1 MKDLLL
7 YKVSILFKPTCEN
20 KLAFLFKIYSK
31 YATKSIEIRYFCSKF
46 KNKSHYFNTFFKMSS
61 TPLYEKEVSIQV
73 ERRRAGVELIK
84 IISDLWYDKSIE
96 LVLFR
101 NQLIDKNVNEIINLH
116 EYAGEFVGKAI
127 SIFDSV
133 AIAKVIFELDLPP
146 SKLDIGKL
154 SYEFR
159 LENENYPD
167 ARHFVLEKLKNAKN
181 FEEIQPKDVV
191 LYGFGRIGRLL
202 ARELMSKSGKG
213 NQLRLRAIVTRDK
226 NDASSLE
233 KRASLL
239 RYDSI
244 HGDFQG
250 SVIADFENKALI
262 INGTTVHV
270 ITANAPEDI
279 DYTQYGIEK
288 ALIIDNTGAF
298 TNKEALSRHLTSKG
312 TEKVLLTA
320 PGKGIPNIVHGV
332 NQNEYNPDEIAIFS
346 AASCTTN
353 AITPILKAIEET
365 LGVVKGHL
373 ETIHAYTNDQ
383 NLVDNMHQKYRRG
396 RAAALNMVIT
406 ETGAGAAVAKALPS
420 LEGKL
425 TSNAIRVPVPNGS
438 LVVLNLEVLKKTSID
453 GINAIMK
460 KYALEG
466 ELVEQIKYSLNNELV
481 SSDIVGTSAPAIYD
495 SNATIV
501 SNDGQNIV
509 LYIWYDNEFGYSH
522 QVIRLAKYIA
532 KVRRFTYY

>member
-1 MKDLLL
+1 M
-7 YKVSILFKPTCEN
+7 N
-20 KLAFLFKIYSK
+20 
-31 YATKSIEIRYFCSKF
+31 
-46 KNKSHYFNTFFKMSS
+46 NN
-61 TPLYEKEVSIQV
+61 LYEKELSFQAD
-73 ERRRAGVELIK
+73 RRRAGVEFIK

-96 LVLFR
+96 MVLFR
-101 NQLIDKNVNEIINLH
+101 NQLIDKNVSDIINLH
-116 EYAGEFVGKAI
+116 EYAVAFVEKPI
-127 SIFDSV
+127 NIFDSV
-133 AIAKVIFELDLPP
+133 EIARAILSLDLPP

-154 SYEFR
+154 TYEYH
-159 LENENYPD
+159 LENNKYND
-167 ARHFVLEKLKNAKN
+167 AKAFVVDKLKNAKN
-181 FEEIQPKDVV
+181 IENIVPKDVV

-202 ARELMSKSGKG
+202 ARELMSKTGKG
-213 NQLRLRAIVTRDK
+213 DQLRLRAIVTRDK
-226 NDASSLE
+226 NDATTLE

-250 SVIADFENKALI
+250 SVVADVANNSLI
-262 INGTTVHV
+262 INGTTVHI
-270 ITANAPEDI
+270 ITANSPEEI
-279 DYTQYGIEK
+279 DYTTYGIND
-288 ALIIDNTGAF
+288 ALVIDNTGAF
-298 TNKEALSRHLTSKG
+298 TTEEALSRHLTSKG
-312 TEKVLLTA
+312 ADKVLLTA
-320 PGKGIPNIVHGV
+320 PGKGMPNIVHGV
-332 NQNEYNPDEIAIFS
+332 NQNEYNPDEVNIFS

-353 AITPILKAIEET
+353 AITPILKAVEDT

-383 NLVDNMHQKYRRG
+383 NLVDNMHKKYRRG

-406 ETGAGAAVAKALPS
+406 ETGAGSAVAKALPS
-420 LEGKL
+420 LAGKL

-438 LVVLNLEVLKKTSID
+438 LVVLNLEVNKQTSVAE
-453 GINAIMK
+453 INAIMR

-481 SSDIVGTSAPAIYD
+481 SSDIVGTSAPSIYD

-501 SNDGQNIV
+501 SADGKNIV
-509 LYIWYDNEFGYSH
+509 LYIWYDNEYGYSH

>member
-1 MKDLLL
+1 MKNNP
-7 YKVSILFKPTCEN
+7 S
-20 KLAFLFKIYSK
+20 
-31 YATKSIEIRYFCSKF
+31 
-46 KNKSHYFNTFFKMSS
+46 
-61 TPLYEKEVSIQV
+61 LYEKELSFQAD
-73 ERRRAGVELIK
+73 RRRAGVEFIK
-84 IISDLWYDKSIE
+84 FISDLWYDKSIE
-96 LVLFR
+96 VVLFR
-101 NQLIDKNVNEIINLH
+101 NQLIDKNVSEILNLH
-116 EYAGEFVGKAI
+116 EYAGEFVGKPI

-133 AIAKVIFELDLPP
+133 EIAREMLSLDLPP

-154 SYEFR
+154 TFEYH
-159 LENENYPD
+159 LEDDKYRNTKS
-167 ARHFVLEKLKNAKN
+167 FVIDKLKKAKESESIN
-181 FEEIQPKDVV
+181 PKDVV

-202 ARELMSKSGKG
+202 ARELMSKTGKG

-226 NDASSLE
+226 NDGSVLE

-239 RYDSI
+239 RYDSV

-250 SVIADFENKALI
+250 SVTADVENNALI

-270 ITANAPEDI
+270 ISANSPEEI
-279 DYTQYGIEK
+279 DYTKYGIDD
-288 ALIIDNTGAF
+288 ALVIDNSGAF
-298 TNKEALSRHLTSKG
+298 TTEEALKRHLVSKG
-312 TEKVLLTA
+312 ASKVLLTA
-320 PGKGIPNIVHGV
+320 PGKGVPNIVYGV
-332 NQNEYNPDEIAIFS
+332 NHKEYSPDDLNIFS

-353 AITPILKAIEET
+353 AITPILKAIEDT

-383 NLVDNMHQKYRRG
+383 NLVDNMHRKYRRG

-406 ETGAGAAVAKALPS
+406 ETGAGSAVAKALPS

-438 LVVLNLEVLKKTSID
+438 LAVLNLEVSKETSIEEV
-453 GINAIMK
+453 NNIMK

-481 SSDIVGTSAPAIYD
+481 SSDIVGTNAPAIYD

-501 SNDGQNIV
+501 SGDGKNIV
-509 LYIWYDNEFGYSH
+509 LYVWYDNEFGYSH
-522 QVIRLAKYIA
+522 QVVRLAKYIA
-532 KVRRFTYY
+532 KVRRYAYY

>member
-1 MKDLLL
+1 MSKKTL
-7 YKVSILFKPTCEN
+7 YQ
-20 KLAFLFKIYSK
+20 
-31 YATKSIEIRYFCSKF
+31 
-46 KNKSHYFNTFFKMSS
+46 
-61 TPLYEKEVSIQV
+61 KEVSLQV
-73 ERRRAGVELIK
+73 DRRRAGVELIK

-96 LVLFR
+96 MVLFK
-101 NQLIDKNVNEIINLH
+101 NQLLDKNVSDIINLH
-116 EYAGEFVGKAI
+116 QYAGEFVGKPI
-127 SIFDSV
+127 TIFDSV
-133 AIAKVIFELDLPP
+133 EIANVVLSLDLPP
-146 SKLDIGKL
+146 AKIDLGKL
-154 SYEFR
+154 TYEYR
-159 LENENYPD
+159 LEDEKYPD
-167 ARHFVLEKLKNAKN
+167 ARYFVIDKLKKAKSSK
-181 FEEIQPKDVV
+181 EIQPKDVV

-202 ARELMSKSGKG
+202 ARELMSKTGKG

-226 NDASSLE
+226 NDAVTLE

-250 SVIADFENKALI
+250 SVIADPKNNALI
-262 INGTTVHV
+262 INGTTVHM
-270 ITANAPEDI
+270 ISANAPEEI
-279 DYTQYGIEK
+279 DYTLYGIND
-288 ALIIDNTGAF
+288 ALVIDNTGAF
-298 TNKEALSRHLTSKG
+298 TTEQTLKRHLVSNG
-312 TEKVLLTA
+312 VSKVLLTA

-332 NQNEYNPDEIAIFS
+332 NHHEYNPDENNIFS

-353 AITPILKAIEET
+353 AITPILKVIEET
-365 LGVVKGHL
+365 LGVAKGHL

-383 NLVDNMHQKYRRG
+383 NLVDNMHKKYRRG

-406 ETGAGAAVAKALPS
+406 ETGAGSAVAKAIPS

-438 LVVLNLEVLKKTSID
+438 LVVLNLEVKKVTSIAA
-453 GINAIMK
+453 INKIMK

-481 SSDIVGTSAPAIYD
+481 SSDIVGTSAPSIYD

-501 SNDGQNIV
+501 SKDGKSIV
-509 LYIWYDNEFGYSH
+509 LYIWYDNEYGYSH